1 MIRSRQR
8 RAAARHALAPSQ
20 VILAMERRKLRDLN
34 TRRQRR
40 RGRQP
45 HAGSSSTR
53 AAPPRTVPFYRR
65 HQAAR
70 SPARC
75 EPSRAAVKLE
85 VKAEPEHAE
94 ETPIKPEQASIKP
107 EPASIKPEAALI
119 KLEPSTAKTAT
130 ASKKRARLATAVGPS
145 VKRTLPQARPTEQ
158 ECRAVHRALAILHP
172 EVMER
177 VRSVRSGE
185 RGPGG
190 GSCGRRAC
198 VLDSLVGTILSQNT
212 TDTNSHRAF
221 SRLKEAL
228 PSWEEVR
235 RVVRPPP
242 PCCLLTLPHLTV
254 PHLTLPQAPHPSL
267 SPSPTLSPKPAPW
280 P

>member
-1 MIRSRQR
+1 MR
-8 RAAARHALAPSQ
+8 
-20 VILAMERRKLRDLN
+20 
-34 TRRQRR
+34 TR
-40 RGRQP
+40 
-45 HAGSSSTR
+45 
-53 AAPPRTVPFYRR
+53 V
-65 HQAAR
+65 
-70 SPARC
+70 
-75 EPSRAAVKLE
+75 RAAVKLE

-94 ETPIKPEQASIKP
+94 ETPIKP

-130 ASKKRARLATAVGPS
+130 ASKKRARLATAEGPS
-145 VKRTLPQARPTEQ
+145 AKRTLPQARPTEQ

-177 VRSVRSGE
+177 VRTE
-185 RGPGG
+185 RGG

-228 PSWEEVR
+228 PSFVGGGEAA
-235 RVVRPPP
+235 P
-242 PCCLLTLPHLTV
+242 PCCLTLPPHLTV
-254 PHLTLPQAPHPSL
+254 PHLTLPQGA
-267 SPSPTLSPKPAPW
+267 SP
-280 P
+280 

>member
-1 MIRSRQR
+1 MCPVPRRSCGTKLICAGTDISPTSNPGFFLARLQLSPTR
-8 RAAARHALAPSQ
+8 RAAIADVMR
-20 VILAMERRKLRDLN
+20 
-34 TRRQRR
+34 TR
-40 RGRQP
+40 
-45 HAGSSSTR
+45 
-53 AAPPRTVPFYRR
+53 V
-65 HQAAR
+65 
-70 SPARC
+70 
-75 EPSRAAVKLE
+75 RAAVKLE

-94 ETPIKPEQASIKP
+94 ETPIKP

-130 ASKKRARLATAVGPS
+130 ASKKRARLATAEGPS
-145 VKRTLPQARPTEQ
+145 AKRTLPQARPTEQ

-177 VRSVRSGE
+177 VRTERSGE

-235 RVVRPPP
+235 QYGSV
-242 PCCLLTLPHLTV
+242 
-254 PHLTLPQAPHPSL
+254 S
-267 SPSPTLSPKPAPW
+267 
-280 P
+280 

>member
-1 MIRSRQR
+1 MEVREAYSFFLARLQLSPTR
-8 RAAARHALAPSQ
+8 RAIAD
-20 VILAMERRKLRDLN
+20 AMR
-34 TRRQRR
+34 TR
-40 RGRQP
+40 
-45 HAGSSSTR
+45 
-53 AAPPRTVPFYRR
+53 V
-65 HQAAR
+65 
-70 SPARC
+70 
-75 EPSRAAVKLE
+75 RAAVKLE

-94 ETPIKPEQASIKP
+94 ETPIKPEPASIKP
-107 EPASIKPEAALI
+107 EPASIKPDPASIKPEAALI

-130 ASKKRARLATAVGPS
+130 ASKKRARLATAEGPS
-145 VKRTLPQARPTEQ
+145 AKRTLPQARPTEQ

-177 VRSVRSGE
+177 VRTERSGE

-228 PSWEEVR
+228 PSWEEV
-235 RVVRPPP
+235 PPHLAAP
-242 PCCLLTLPHLTV
+242 HRASPHLASGRLTLALALART
-254 PHLTLPQAPHPSL
+254 
-267 SPSPTLSPKPAPW
+267 
-280 P
+280 

>member
-1 MIRSRQR
+1 MCPVPKRSCGTKLICARTDTIRGRECNSRQQG
-8 RAAARHALAPSQ
+8 AIAD
-20 VILAMERRKLRDLN
+20 AMR
-34 TRRQRR
+34 TR
-40 RGRQP
+40 
-45 HAGSSSTR
+45 
-53 AAPPRTVPFYRR
+53 V
-65 HQAAR
+65 
-70 SPARC
+70 
-75 EPSRAAVKLE
+75 RAAVKLE

-94 ETPIKPEQASIKP
+94 ETPIKPEPASIKP
-107 EPASIKPEAALI
+107 DPASIKPETALI

-130 ASKKRARLATAVGPS
+130 ASKKRARLATAEGPS
-145 VKRTLPQARPTEQ
+145 AKRTLPQARPTEQ

-177 VRSVRSGE
+177 VRTERSGE

-228 PSWEEVR
+228 PSWEEG
-235 RVVRPPP
+235 
-242 PCCLLTLPHLTV
+242 LPHLAAPHRAS
-254 PHLTLPQAPHPSL
+254 PHLASGRLTLAL
-267 SPSPTLSPKPAPW
+267 ALART
-280 P
+280 

>member
-1 MIRSRQR
+1 MEKGYSTAGCPSRDMQLSPTR
-8 RAAARHALAPSQ
+8 RAAIADVMR
-20 VILAMERRKLRDLN
+20 
-34 TRRQRR
+34 TR
-40 RGRQP
+40 
-45 HAGSSSTR
+45 
-53 AAPPRTVPFYRR
+53 V
-65 HQAAR
+65 
-70 SPARC
+70 
-75 EPSRAAVKLE
+75 RAAVKLE

-94 ETPIKPEQASIKP
+94 ETPIKP

-130 ASKKRARLATAVGPS
+130 ASKKRARLATAEGPS
-145 VKRTLPQARPTEQ
+145 AKRTLPQARPTEQ

-177 VRSVRSGE
+177 VRTERSGE

-235 RVVRPPP
+235 QYGSV
-242 PCCLLTLPHLTV
+242 
-254 PHLTLPQAPHPSL
+254 S
-267 SPSPTLSPKPAPW
+267 
-280 P
+280 

>member
-1 MIRSRQR
+1 MEVREAYSFFLARLQLSPTR
-8 RAAARHALAPSQ
+8 RAIAD
-20 VILAMERRKLRDLN
+20 AMR
-34 TRRQRR
+34 TR
-40 RGRQP
+40 
-45 HAGSSSTR
+45 
-53 AAPPRTVPFYRR
+53 V
-65 HQAAR
+65 
-70 SPARC
+70 
-75 EPSRAAVKLE
+75 RAAVKLE

-94 ETPIKPEQASIKP
+94 ETPIKP

-130 ASKKRARLATAVGPS
+130 ASKKRARLATAEGPS
-145 VKRTLPQARPTEQ
+145 AKRTLPQARPTEQ

-177 VRSVRSGE
+177 ARTERSGE

-228 PSWEEVR
+228 PSWEEV
-235 RVVRPPP
+235 
-242 PCCLLTLPHLTV
+242 LPHLAAPHRAS
-254 PHLTLPQAPHPSL
+254 PHLASGRLTLAL
-267 SPSPTLSPKPAPW
+267 ALART
-280 P
+280 

>member
-1 MIRSRQR
+1 MCPVPKGSCRTNALFDSFLAGVVRLCNSRQEG
-8 RAAARHALAPSQ
+8 AIAD
-20 VILAMERRKLRDLN
+20 AMR
-34 TRRQRR
+34 TR
-40 RGRQP
+40 
-45 HAGSSSTR
+45 
-53 AAPPRTVPFYRR
+53 V
-65 HQAAR
+65 
-70 SPARC
+70 
-75 EPSRAAVKLE
+75 RAAVKLE

-94 ETPIKPEQASIKP
+94 ETPIKPEPASIKP
-107 EPASIKPEAALI
+107 DPASIKPEAALI

-130 ASKKRARLATAVGPS
+130 ASKKRARHATAEGPS
-145 VKRTLPQARPTEQ
+145 AKRTLPQARPTEQ

-177 VRSVRSGE
+177 VRSGE

-235 RVVRPPP
+235 QLLLAASPP
-242 PCCLLTLPHLTV
+242 LFI
-254 PHLTLPQAPHPSL
+254 
-267 SPSPTLSPKPAPW
+267 SP
-280 P
+280 